1 MVPSERMIC
10 SPVMSGNPTTVNRI
24 RSPDFNG
31 ITSLSWPELIPDF
44 IIVGV
49 LAGNGLVVSVEKVGV
64 IDGITLGRINGGVDG
79 EVDGIDDGVGD
90 GVDNSEGI
98 GAAIV
103 EVIVLRKNSP

>member
-10 SPVMSGNPTTVNRI
+10 SPVMSGKPTTVNRI

-31 ITSLSWPELIPDF
+31 ITSLSCPEFIPDF
-44 IIVGV
+44 IDLITVVV

-64 IDGITLGRINGGVDG
+64 VDGLTIGRIDGGVD
-79 EVDGIDDGVGD
+79 DGIDDGVGD

-103 EVIVLRKNSP
+103 GVIVLIKNSP